1 MTDLV
6 NELKEFIVKNKD
18 KKTSNEAVDKRI
30 YDKVLDRQKE
40 NKRTNVKA
48 ITSTYKLFHYYLA
61 GRMLNSH
68 QLCRSIFDYI
78 YDLTSYSTARDFENM
93 FSEVE
98 IEFPDYRIVDSSKV
112 AVVDS
117 LLIYKDGD
125 KNIEITLDNDIVLH
139 KLLKHEPHLDPNAWK
154 NFECEMKAPIGSI
167 SINVPWIFEGTI
179 KYDKNTGEYKASNVT
194 LVASYPTQGK
204 NLICRYSG
212 LHRSAW
218 INVVSIDS
226 SYSSGRSEVFQNCDW
241 DGDNINK
248 GTIYIGTGHNTI
260 ASIKG
265 DFDGYYNNISFD
277 KLRDLLNK
285 IS

>member
-1 MTDLV
+1 MADFV
-6 NELKEFIVKNKD
+6 NELKEFIAKNKD

-30 YDKVLDRQKE
+30 YDKILERRKE

-48 ITSTYKLFHYYLA
+48 ITSTHKLFHYYLA
-61 GRMLNSH
+61 GRMLDCH

-98 IEFPDYRIVDSSKV
+98 IEFPDYRIVDNSKV
-112 AVVDS
+112 VVVDS
-117 LLIYKDGD
+117 VLIYKDG
-125 KNIEITLDNDIVLH
+125 NQRIEITLDNDVVLH
-139 KLLKHEPHLDPNAWK
+139 KLLRRKPNLDPNAWK
-154 NFECEMKAPIGSI
+154 DFECEMKAPIGSI

-179 KYDKNTGEYKASNVT
+179 KYDKNTGEYTASNVA
-194 LVASYPTQGK
+194 LVAAYPTQGK

-212 LHRSAW
+212 LNRSAW
-218 INVVSIDS
+218 VSVASIDS
-226 SYSSGRSEVFQNCDW
+226 SYSSSHREVFQNCEW

-248 GTIYIGTGHNTI
+248 GTIYIGNGHNTI